1 MHRCRRSGERA
12 RDGIDDLGKTYGLPL
27 HATGFGHLFAMHWA
41 PERVF
46 DYATLLQDDREKV
59 INIGLALNN
68 EGYYLFSFGAF
79 LLSTA
84 VTESDIDEFLKA
96 TERALHAVELV

>member
-1 MHRCRRSGERA
+1 
-12 RDGIDDLGKTYGLPL
+12 
-27 HATGFGHLFAMHWA
+27 MHWA
-41 PERVF
+41 PARPT
-46 DYATLLQDDREKV
+46 DHITLQAADREKV

-84 VTESDIDEFLKA
+84 VTPDDIDGFLA
-96 TERALHAVELV
+96 ALERALHAVELI

>member
-1 MHRCRRSGERA
+1 
-12 RDGIDDLGKTYGLPL
+12 
-27 HATGFGHLFAMHWA
+27 MHWA
-41 PERVF
+41 PEPVCDFR
-46 DYATLLQDDREKV
+46 TLQLDDREKV

-84 VTESDIDEFLKA
+84 VNERDIDDFLAA
-96 TERALHAVELV
+96 TDRALHAVDLV